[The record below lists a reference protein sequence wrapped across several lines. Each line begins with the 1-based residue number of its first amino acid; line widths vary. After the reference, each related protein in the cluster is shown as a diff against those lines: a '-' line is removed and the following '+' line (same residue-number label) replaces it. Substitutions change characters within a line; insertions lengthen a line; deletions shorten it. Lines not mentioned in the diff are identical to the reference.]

1 MFAHIARQ
9 AIFDKEKNVT
19 GYELLYRDGRSG
31 NRAVIVDSSAAT
43 QGVLSDA
50 VTIFG
55 LRNLTNTLPAYVNF
69 TRELILNKFAL
80 LVDAADIVIEV
91 DDSVMVDDD
100 LVNRLEELKK
110 AGYTLAIDHYG
121 GGGFIEEELA
131 LFSQLKVDFQ
141 ALSRDQCQEIAEQL
155 KGRRQRLIATK
166 IETEAEYIAARE
178 MGYAGFQG
186 YYFSKPK
193 CMSRQVPSLAAWS
206 YGQLLN
212 ELQKEELDYDSC
224 CRIAQRDAS
233 LTYLLLRQIQTANYY
248 RGHRISDIRTGM
260 VMLGTDELRR
270 WLMLALVRQNNVT
283 HSDELP
289 KLAYLRALFIEGLMR
304 HSDRAPDSHLGFLLG
319 MFSLLDRIV
328 GAQIHELLADLDID
342 PAFKRALM
350 GTEENTFSLFL
361 QYAIV
366 YEIGND
372 RLILPDLHLDLNEK
386 GVSELYMKCF
396 TEVDEAYRGVKRK

>member
-9 AIFDKEKNVT
+9 AIFDKDKNVT

-31 NRAVIVDSSAAT
+31 NRAVILDSTAAT

-55 LRNLTNTLPAYVNF
+55 LRNLTNMLPAYVNF
-69 TRELILNKFAL
+69 TRDLILNQFAL

-91 DDSVMVDDD
+91 DDRVMVDDE
-100 LVNRLEELKK
+100 LVKRLEELKR

-121 GGGFIEEELA
+121 GGGFIEEELS
-131 LFSQLKVDFQ
+131 LFSQVKVDFQ
-141 ALSRDQCQEIAEQL
+141 ALSQDRCREIAKQL
-155 KGRRQRLIATK
+155 SGRRQRLIAMK
-166 IETEAEYIAARE
+166 IETEAEYRAARE
-178 MGYAGFQG
+178 MGYANFQG

-193 CMSRQVPSLAAWS
+193 CMSRQVPSLAAYS

-224 CRIAQRDAS
+224 CRIVQRDAS
-233 LTYLLLRQIQTANYY
+233 LTYLLLRQVQTASYY
-248 RGHRISDIRTGM
+248 RGNRIADIRTGM

-270 WLMLALVRQNNVT
+270 WIMLALVRQNNVT

-289 KLAYLRALFIEGLMR
+289 RMAYLRALFIEGLMR
-304 HSDRAPDSHLGFLLG
+304 HSSRAPDCHLGFLLG

-350 GTEENTFSLFL
+350 GTEENLYSLFL

-366 YEIGND
+366 YEMGNA
-372 RLILPDLHLDLNEK
+372 RLILPDLNLDLDEN
-386 GVSELYMKCF
+386 GVSELYLKCF
-396 TEVDEAYRGVKRK
+396 TDVDEAYRGVRRK